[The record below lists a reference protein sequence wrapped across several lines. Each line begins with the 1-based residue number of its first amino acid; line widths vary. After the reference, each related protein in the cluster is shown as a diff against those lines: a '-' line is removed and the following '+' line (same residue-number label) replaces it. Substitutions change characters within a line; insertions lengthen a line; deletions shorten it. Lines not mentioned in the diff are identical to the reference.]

1 MTRKFVKRVI
11 FCSFS
16 QGPDIASSPKDTPWA
31 RNAEIVVFSLLKKK
45 FILCRAG
52 SSLLCGFF
60 SIVAVSQGISIFKM
74 SQNWLRDPKSCL
86 NTNNCEMGVPI
97 HY

>member
-1 MTRKFVKRVI
+1 MKRFI

-16 QGPDIASSPKDTPWA
+16 HGPDIASSPKETPWA
-31 RNAEIVVFSLLKKK
+31 RNAEIVVFFTIKKKK
-45 FILCRAG
+45 FILGRAG
-52 SSLLCGFF
+52 SSLLCGLL